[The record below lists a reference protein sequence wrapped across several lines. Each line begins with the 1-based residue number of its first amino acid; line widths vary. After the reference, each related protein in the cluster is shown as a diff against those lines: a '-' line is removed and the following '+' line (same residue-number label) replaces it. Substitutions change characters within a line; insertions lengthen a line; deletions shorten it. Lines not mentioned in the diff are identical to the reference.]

1 MQDIVTFEP
10 IHAVAILT
18 EAVVRVAVIIQNA
31 TVEQIEDGRRI
42 GKESIFA

>member
-18 EAVVRVAVIIQNA
+18 EAVVWVAVIIQNS
-31 TVEQIEDGRRI
+31 TVEQIEDRRRI
-42 GKESIFA
+42 GEEAVFA